1 MAEPL
6 ISTRDSILDAAE
18 ALFARQGFDA
28 TTIKDIGTAAG
39 VNAALLYYYF
49 TDKATLYEAVLRRL
63 LLRLAARAG
72 AGVEASHTPD
82 DAIRAFV
89 AAQVEL
95 LKANPNIPRLLVR
108 ELIDHDAAHAQPFI
122 IESVAT
128 VFRQLCDAIRRGQ
141 RAGRFR
147 RQVRPEFAA
156 ISVISQVVY
165 LFIARPAAAILLGHQ
180 DRVLPDATADDFARH
195 AGEFAVA
202 ALTAHPV
209 KREPRSSRSSSTT
222 RTKRR

>member
-1 MAEPL
+1 MPEPL
-6 ISTRDSILDAAE
+6 TSRDSILDAAE
-18 ALFARQGFDA
+18 RLFARQGFAA

-39 VNAALLYYYF
+39 VNSALLYYYF

-63 LLRLAARAG
+63 LYRLAARAG
-72 AGVEASHTPD
+72 AGLDASETPE

-95 LKANPNIPRLLVR
+95 LQGNPNIPRLLVR
-108 ELIDHDAAHAQPFI
+108 ELIDHDAEHAQPFI
-122 IESVAT
+122 IESIAT

-180 DRVLPDATADDFARH
+180 DRVLPDRTAADFARH
-195 AGEFAVA
+195 AGDFAVA
-202 ALTAHPV
+202 ALAAHPV
-209 KREPRSSRSSSTT
+209 KRQARVSRSSTP
-222 RTKRR
+222 RAKRR